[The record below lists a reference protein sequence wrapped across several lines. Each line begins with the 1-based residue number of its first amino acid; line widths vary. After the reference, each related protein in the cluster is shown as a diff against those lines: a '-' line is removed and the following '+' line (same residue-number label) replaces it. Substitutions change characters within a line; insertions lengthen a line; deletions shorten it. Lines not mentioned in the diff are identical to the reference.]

1 MKKYLFLLLT
11 LAAVTS
17 CSKEKLTPKCDKL
30 TVTEYTN
37 TQYTVS
43 DSMQIKLRAK
53 GYTSSLAHINVCIP
67 EGDEDIL
74 ILETNS
80 SKTRAFIM
88 LKSETLVEYYD
99 KQQSSSRHIILND
112 QTFIIDMSRKK
123 PCNKSTSNMQDCMQC
138 SFNVLTD
145 DIVGIIAYGL
155 QPHVMTAAMIIHC
168 RNK

>member
-11 LAAVTS
+11 IATVAS

-53 GYTSSLAHINVCIP
+53 GYTNTLAHLNVCIP
-67 EGDEDIL
+67 EGDEDII
-74 ILETNS
+74 ILETYN
-80 SKTRAFIM
+80 SKTRAFLM

-99 KQQSSSRHIILND
+99 KQQSSRHIMLNG
-112 QTFIIDMSRKK
+112 QTFTIDISRKK
-123 PCNKSTSNMQDCMQC
+123 PCNQTTSTMQNCLQC
-138 SFNVLTD
+138 SFDTLTN

-155 QPHVMTAAMIIHC
+155 QPHIMTAAMIIHC

>member
-1 MKKYLFLLLT
+1 MKKYLLLL
-11 LAAVTS
+11 LIVSATS
-17 CSKEKLTPKCDKL
+17 CSKEKLTPKCEEL
-30 TVTEYTN
+30 TVKEYTN

-53 GYTSSLAHINVCIP
+53 GYTNTLAHLNVCLP

-74 ILETNS
+74 ILETYN
-80 SKTRAFIM
+80 SKTRAFLM

-99 KQQSSSRHIILND
+99 KNGITRYIMLNN
-112 QTFIIDMSRKK
+112 QTFIIDISRKK
-123 PCNKSTSNMQDCMQC
+123 PCNKTTSNMQDCLQC
-138 SFNVLTD
+138 SFNVLTN
-145 DIVGIIAYGL
+145 DIVGVIAYGL